1 MATEAWVG
9 LNEGQINQN
18 NEHGQNRQA
27 DIHGLTLLLNYRMQI
42 QCPLLKLVTR

>member
-9 LNEGQINQN
+9 LNEEEIEQN
-18 NEHGQNRQA
+18 NEYDRNRQA

-42 QCPLLKLVTR
+42 RCPLLKLITH